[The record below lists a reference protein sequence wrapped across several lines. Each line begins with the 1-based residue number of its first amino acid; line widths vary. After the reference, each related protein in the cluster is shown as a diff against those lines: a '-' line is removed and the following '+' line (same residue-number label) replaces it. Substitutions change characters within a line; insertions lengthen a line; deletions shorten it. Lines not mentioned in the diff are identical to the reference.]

1 MPNPIETR
9 ESLLIRLGDSSSN
22 EAWREFSLIYRP
34 MILRLA
40 RRCGLQSQD
49 AEDVTQQV
57 MVSVMK
63 VIGNW
68 QKDAKRGRFRG
79 WLTAVTKNAVRNAIT
94 RAPRDRASGD
104 SELRH
109 MLESSPV
116 APDIDEIIEAEFM
129 RSVFREA
136 ALRVQVEFEPK
147 TWQAFWRTTVDG
159 IEIADAVNQLS
170 LTTGAIYSARSRVMR
185 RLQIVASEIIQED
198 SEDG

>member
-1 MPNPIETR
+1 MPEPIETR

-22 EAWREFSLIYRP
+22 DAWHEFSSIYRP

-40 RRCGLQSQD
+40 RRCGLQSED

-68 QKDAKRGRFRG
+68 RKDAKRGRFRG

-94 RAPRDRASGD
+94 RVPRDRASGD
-104 SELRH
+104 TQLQQ
-109 MLESSPV
+109 MLELSAV
-116 APDIDEIIEAEFM
+116 APEIDEIIEAEFM

-136 ALRVQVEFEPK
+136 AFRVQAEYEPK
-147 TWQAFWRTTVDG
+147 TWQAFWRTAVDG
-159 IEIADAVNQLS
+159 IEIADAANQLS
-170 LTTGAIYSARSRVMR
+170 LTTGAVYSARSRVMR
-185 RLQIVASEIIQED
+185 RLQVVASEITQED
-198 SEDG
+198 SNDG